1 MNNIKWIGVDMSIKI
16 KGKYER
22 VMNKIIESIIQ
33 HPAVFFIGSLLLCFS
48 FSIFAPF
55 VKTVDNVDYFT
66 LDNDPNADIY
76 NEVKAV
82 FGNDEFFIIAFEKD
96 TIFTY
101 ENLNLLDKITTNIQA
116 LEEVRDVKSLTSVDD
131 TIGEEDYFEVRKFL
145 GIIPEEQTK
154 LLQLKEIAIH
164 NLLYVNNLISK
175 DGKTAAIIVYAY
187 DRPDDENYRKVLMHK
202 CMEILRKNG
211 GSDTNFWVAGWTST
225 NLYLSQYLKEDM
237 ALFIPLTYLL
247 ISLCVF
253 MFFRNG
259 WLTLL
264 AVVNIS
270 VCMGST
276 MGLFYLCGIT
286 LNNVTTIVPPLIMA
300 LALCD
305 TVHIFTH
312 MGKDLLDHF
321 KTKQEALHHVL
332 QSVFVPCFLTTFT
345 TAVGFISLCVS
356 DLAPIREFAFMAS
369 AGMVFEFLFSFFFLV
384 PLMLFFSPDKLFVYH
399 KEQKEILIFL
409 EIIVAF
415 VKKNAKIIVAVST
428 ATVVASGWFASSIH
442 VETNLLEFFK
452 EKSPVRKSLSNIED
466 RLSGIATLDI
476 SLRAKEPDAFINPE
490 NLLVMENIQ
499 AYISAQPS
507 VDVTLSF
514 VDFIKDINESF
525 HNENKAYYTIP
536 DSRDLIA
543 QYMLL
548 YDSEDISE
556 FINSDYSH
564 GRISVRLHEYSS
576 AVQKKLVLN
585 IRAYIASMEKNDLDI
600 IVTGRAVEDVNTIDA
615 LVDGQVASMI
625 IAGTVIFGVIF
636 LALRS
641 FSIGLLSFIPNL
653 FPIVINFGIMGAMGV
668 PLNTATSLISA
679 VAIGIAVDDTIHF
692 LFEYKAQRVSGQ
704 SINLSVERTIYKK
717 GRAILTSSLILCIG
731 FGVMVFSRFI
741 PIVNFGSLSAV
752 IMITAVIGDLILLP
766 SVLCLFSEKE
776 IKSTVNTAG

>member
-1 MNNIKWIGVDMSIKI
+1 MN
-16 KGKYER
+16 R
-22 VMNKIIESIIQ
+22 IIDSIIQ
-33 HPAVFFIGSLLLCFS
+33 YPVVFFIVSLLLCLS
-48 FSIFAPF
+48 LSVFAPF

-66 LDNDPNADIY
+66 LDHNPNADIY
-76 NEVKAV
+76 NEIKTV
-82 FGNDEFFIIAFEKD
+82 FGNDEFFIISFEKD
-96 TIFTY
+96 TLFTP
-101 ENLNLLDKITTNIQA
+101 ENLNLLVKITKEIQD
-116 LEEVRDVKSLTSVDD
+116 LEEVRDVKSLASVDD
-131 TIGEEDYFEVRKFL
+131 TIGGEDYFEVRRFL
-145 GIIPEEQTK
+145 EIIPEEEATLS
-154 LLQLKEIAIH
+154 LLKKRAIQ

-187 DRPDDENYRKVLMHK
+187 DRPDDEGYRKNLMHK
-202 CMEILRKNG
+202 CMEVLRENND
-211 GSDTNFWVAGWTST
+211 SDTKFWVAGWTST

-247 ISLCVF
+247 IGMCVF
-253 MFFRNG
+253 AFFRNG

-264 AVVNIS
+264 AVLNIS

-276 MGLFYLCGIT
+276 MGLFYLCGIA

-312 MGKDLLDHF
+312 MEKDLLDRF
-321 KTKQEALHHVL
+321 KNKKGALYHVL
-332 QSVFVPCFLTTFT
+332 ESVLVPCFLTTFT

-384 PLMLFFSPDKLFVYH
+384 PLMLFFSPEKLFVYQ
-399 KEQKEILIFL
+399 KEQNRGAAFL
-409 EIIVAF
+409 ETIVAF
-415 VKKNAKIIVAVST
+415 VKKNAKSIVAVST
-428 ATVVASGWFASSIH
+428 VLMVVSAWFASSIH

-452 EKSPVRKSLSNIED
+452 KTSPVRKSLSHIEK

-476 SLRAKEPDAFINPE
+476 SLKAKEPDALLRPE
-490 NLLVMENIQ
+490 NLLIMDEIQ
-499 AYISAQPS
+499 TYISLQPS

-525 HNENKAYYTIP
+525 HNENKAFYTIP
-536 DSRDLIA
+536 DSRDLIS

-576 AVQKKLVLN
+576 AAQKKLVFN
-585 IRAYIASMEKNDLDI
+585 IRDHISGMGKNDLDI
-600 IVTGRAVEDVNTIDA
+600 VVTGRAVEDVNTIDA
-615 LVDGQVASMI
+615 LVDGQVTSMLL
-625 IAGTVIFGVIF
+625 AGTIIFGVIF
-636 LALRS
+636 FALRS

-653 FPIVINFGIMGAMGV
+653 FPIVINFGIMGALGI

-692 LFEYKAQRVSGQ
+692 LFEYKSLRASGM
-704 SINLSVERTIYKK
+704 SIDLSVERTIDKK

-752 IMITAVIGDLILLP
+752 IMITAVIGDLIVLP
-766 SVLCLFSEKE
+766 SVLFSFSERGT
-776 IKSTVNTAG
+776 KSIVTPAG